1 MYFTIVSYVCKENR
15 NVIFRSVIS
24 FQENHGK
31 MWRLAFLV
39 ISAVMA
45 GESGPEIE
53 YPETPIEYSPLP
65 QEEDMPSPLPGMLYP
80 RESESREVI

>member
-1 MYFTIVSYVCKENR
+1 
-15 NVIFRSVIS
+15 
-24 FQENHGK
+24 
-31 MWRLAFLV
+31 MWRLVFLV

-80 RESESREVI
+80 RESESREVIWIFLFLSAVRVVFVSEILIIKKL

>member
-1 MYFTIVSYVCKENR
+1 
-15 NVIFRSVIS
+15 
-24 FQENHGK
+24 
-31 MWRLAFLV
+31 MWRLVFLV

-80 RESESREVI
+80 RESESREVIWNFLFLSAVRVAFVSEILIIKKL

>member
-1 MYFTIVSYVCKENR
+1 
-15 NVIFRSVIS
+15 
-24 FQENHGK
+24 

-80 RESESREVI
+80 RESESREVIWNFLFLSAVRVAACLNVLLSCPKF

>member
-1 MYFTIVSYVCKENR
+1 
-15 NVIFRSVIS
+15 
-24 FQENHGK
+24 
-31 MWRLAFLV
+31 MWRLMFLV

-65 QEEDMPSPLPGMLYP
+65 QEEDLPSPLPGMLYP
-80 RESESREVI
+80 RESESREVIWNFLFLSAVHIVAYLNVLLSCTKF

>member
-1 MYFTIVSYVCKENR
+1 
-15 NVIFRSVIS
+15 
-24 FQENHGK
+24 
-31 MWRLAFLV
+31 
-39 ISAVMA
+39 MA

-80 RESESREVI
+80 RESESREVIWNFLFLSAVRVAFVSEILIIKKL

>member
-1 MYFTIVSYVCKENR
+1 
-15 NVIFRSVIS
+15 
-24 FQENHGK
+24 
-31 MWRLAFLV
+31 MWRLVFLV

-80 RESESREVI
+80 RESESREVIWNFLFLSAVRVVACLRGYSGLEARILGDF